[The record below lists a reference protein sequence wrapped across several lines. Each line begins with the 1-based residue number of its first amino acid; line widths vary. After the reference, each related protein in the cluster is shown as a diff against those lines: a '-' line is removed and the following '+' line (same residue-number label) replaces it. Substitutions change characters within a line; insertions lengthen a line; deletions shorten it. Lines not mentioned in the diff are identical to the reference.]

1 MKKLKKSVSLSTKI
15 KRKILEYIKKKNFK
29 PDESIPSEFVLMDL
43 FNVSRYTIREALAL
57 LEQENIL
64 YKIHGKGTFVN
75 KIPVQIESGLEK
87 LQSITDIIKDFGYI
101 PGTVWVDISERKPTK
116 DMIEKLELEKGEKVV
131 TFTRIRKASDIH
143 AVYCIDTVK
152 KSDLNIKVE
161 EEIEKESFFDF
172 FQSECGIVIEY
183 AVADIIPV
191 QPDKE
196 MVDNMD
202 ISGEEFFLLLN
213 QIHYDKEGIPRIY
226 SKDYFNTKVFKFKV
240 NRFK

>member
-101 PGTVWVDISERKPTK
+101 P
-116 DMIEKLELEKGEKVV
+116 
-131 TFTRIRKASDIH
+131 
-143 AVYCIDTVK
+143 DTV
-152 KSDLNIKVE
+152 
-161 EEIEKESFFDF
+161 
-172 FQSECGIVIEY
+172 
-183 AVADIIPV
+183 
-191 QPDKE
+191 
-196 MVDNMD
+196 
-202 ISGEEFFLLLN
+202 
-213 QIHYDKEGIPRIY
+213 
-226 SKDYFNTKVFKFKV
+226 
-240 NRFK
+240 